1 MSTNGFKKDPNG
13 IQLNQIVCLEQ
24 FEKIARNK
32 LDSASF
38 KFLFHGADEEITCKW
53 NHQMIVDKFYL
64 KPRILRN
71 VKQIETTK
79 VLFDNQKFSM
89 PIGIAPTGMQKMF
102 DNQGE
107 MSTAKAAF
115 NLGALMILSQF
126 STTSLED
133 IAHEIGRSPLRWQ
146 NIYMIKNRDHTCDII
161 QKAIDHGYGGIV
173 ITCDAPVFGHR
184 RESAMEQ
191 PDFNQYELKILNPE
205 DKKIGD
211 DIEDHAKSIF
221 DESRTWD
228 DLGYIK
234 KRFGNEIKIIIKG
247 VMTAEDAKLAI
258 SKGIDGI
265 YISNH
270 GGRQLDGCSSTIE
283 ALCAVSRVVKGRVP
297 ILVDGGFRTGSDVM
311 KALALGADMVLLGR
325 PILYSLSA
333 AGEQGVEHALKLIQS
348 ELKRC
353 MQLCGCTRLSDIT
366 KKMVSQR

>member
-1 MSTNGFKKDPNG
+1 MATNGFKKAGDVD
-13 IQLNQIVCLEQ
+13 LNQIVCLEQ
-24 FEKIARNK
+24 FEELARNK

-38 KFLFHGADEEITCKW
+38 KFLFHGADEEVTCKW

-71 VKQIETTK
+71 VKQTDTTK
-79 VLFDNQKFSM
+79 LLFGQKYSM

-102 DNQGE
+102 DNGGE
-107 MSTAKAAF
+107 MSTAQAAS
-115 NLGALMILSQF
+115 NLQVLMILSQF

-133 IAHEIGRSPLRWQ
+133 IAEQVGHSPLRWQ
-146 NIYMIKNRDHTCDII
+146 NIYMIKDRDHTMDII
-161 QKAIDHGYGGIV
+161 RRAIDHGYGGIV

-184 RESAMEQ
+184 RESALEQ
-191 PDFNQYELKILNPE
+191 PDFKQYELKILNPKDE
-205 DKKIGD
+205 KIGD
-211 DIEDHAKSIF
+211 DIKDHAKSIF

-228 DLGYIK
+228 DIGYIK

-247 VMTAEDAKLAI
+247 IMTAEDAKLAMT
-258 SKGIDGI
+258 KGIDGI

-283 ALCAVSRVVKGRVP
+283 ALCCIVRVVKGRIPV
-297 ILVDGGFRTGSDVM
+297 LVDGGFRTGSDVL

-333 AGEQGVEHALKLIQS
+333 AGEAGVEHALKLIQS

-353 MQLCGCTRLSDIT
+353 MQLCGCTTLSDFT